1 MTNHILKR
9 FAKKGIN
16 LNPTA
21 YEMVTKELSKTE
33 YPDEYLDVLTAIAI
47 YNIKAKGIT
56 GEQMLDA
63 GTEILE
69 FERLK

>member
-1 MTNHILKR
+1 MTNHILKS

-21 YEMVTKELSKTE
+21 YETVIEELSKTE
-33 YPDEYLDVLTAIAI
+33 YPDEYLDILMAIAT

-56 GEQMLDA
+56 GNQMLDA
-63 GTEILE
+63 GIEILE